1 MPTPRIDINLSKIV
15 HNAKGLSS
23 LFRSKGIDIIAV
35 TKGVCAD
42 PHIANILV
50 KSGIKILA
58 DSRISNIR
66 KMRLAGVKA
75 TFLLIRTPMIS
86 QTESVVLDTDMS
98 LNSELSVIKK
108 LSEFAILHSK
118 IHKIIVMVELG
129 DLREGILPSQLENT
143 IEKIL
148 SLRGVELT
156 GIGTNLACFSG
167 VKPTAEKMD
176 ILSAIANSIEKKFNI
191 KLSIISGGNSANYN
205 WFNTTK
211 DIGRINNL
219 RLGESIFL
227 GYEPL
232 TGRPIPKLYQ
242 DAFMLTAEVIELK
255 NKSSVPDGEIGLD
268 AFGNKPKFKDQGMI
282 RRAILAIGVQDVMVA
297 GLTPKLDIEIL
308 GAGGDHIIINAK
320 KAELNVGD
328 EVSFTLKYGA
338 LVTAMNSSYIFKN
351 IKTPISARDYC
362 AVLEEKDRL
371 HKKKAAMMTIKDD
384 LSPLMSLQ
392 DSDFNLIFEKSIQKN
407 YRYLVRKEIYE
418 KIGRISK
425 LLDNQGKKLIIR
437 SVWRSFE
444 HQQKLWVQK
453 ASFMKKKHP
462 KKTTEEINE
471 LVSRFIAPKKQS
483 THSTGGAVDALIY
496 DLRKKCVLDFGTNDG
511 LKIDL
516 NEKCYPK
523 HPGIS
528 EEARKNRKLLMKL
541 FENED
546 FVCDHKEYWH
556 FDYGNIGWAVEKNK
570 KYAHYGIIEESYVQS
585 TVLQY
590 PDKTPF
596 YL

>member
-1 MPTPRIDINLSKIV
+1 MPTPRIDINLSKIA
-15 HNAKGLSS
+15 HNATVLSS
-23 LFRSKGIDIIAV
+23 LFRSKEIDIIAV
-35 TKGVCAD
+35 TKGVCAH
-42 PHIANILV
+42 PQIANILV
-50 KSGIKILA
+50 KSGVKILA
-58 DSRISNIR
+58 DSRIANIK
-66 KMRLAGVKA
+66 KMRVAGVKA

-86 QTESVVLDTDMS
+86 QAESVVLYTDMS

-108 LSEFAILHSK
+108 LSEFAIIHGK
-118 IHKIIVMVELG
+118 IHKIIIMVELG

-143 IEKIL
+143 IEKVL
-148 SLRGVELT
+148 SLQGVELT

-167 VKPTAEKMD
+167 VKPTAEKMEL
-176 ILSAIANSIEKKFNI
+176 LSSIAISIEKKFHI
-191 KLSIISGGNSANYN
+191 KLSMISGGNSANYN
-205 WFNTTK
+205 WFSTTK
-211 DIGRINNL
+211 DVGRINNL

-232 TGRPIPKLYQ
+232 TGKPIPKLYQ
-242 DAFMLTAEVIELK
+242 DAFMLVAEVIELK

-268 AFGNKPKFKDQGMI
+268 AFGNQPKFKDQGMI
-282 RRAILAIGVQDVMVA
+282 RRAILAMGVQDVMVT

-320 KAELNVGD
+320 KEELKVGSD
-328 EVSFTLKYGA
+328 VSFTLKYGA

-351 IKTPISARDYC
+351 IITPISAKEYC
-362 AVLEEKDRL
+362 AIVEEKDRL
-371 HKKKAAMMTIKDD
+371 HKKNTAIMPVKEDHT
-384 LSPLMSLQ
+384 PLISLQ

-407 YRYLVRKEIYE
+407 YRYLVRKEVYE

-437 SVWRSFE
+437 SAWRSFE
-444 HQQKLWVQK
+444 HQQKLWDQK

-462 KKTTEEINE
+462 EKTIEEIDE
-471 LVSRFIAPKKQS
+471 IVSRFIAPKNQS

-511 LKIDL
+511 LHIDL

-523 HPGIS
+523 HPDIS
-528 EEARKNRKLLMKL
+528 EEAKKNRKLLMKL
-541 FENED
+541 FEDED

-570 KYAHYGIIEESYVQS
+570 EYANYGILKESYVQS
-585 TVLQY
+585 AILNY
-590 PDKTPF
+590 PDKVFF

>member
-1 MPTPRIDINLSKIV
+1 MPTPRIDINLSKIA
-15 HNAKGLSS
+15 HNVKTLSS

-35 TKGVCAD
+35 TKGVCAH

-50 KSGIKILA
+50 KSGVKILA
-58 DSRISNIR
+58 DSRIANIK
-66 KMRLAGVKA
+66 KMRNAGVKA

-86 QTESVVLDTDMS
+86 QAESVVLDTDMS
-98 LNSELSVIKK
+98 LNSELSVIKR
-108 LSEFAILHSK
+108 LSKFSILHNK
-118 IHKIIVMVELG
+118 IHKIILMVELG
-129 DLREGILPSQLENT
+129 DLREGIVPSQLENT
-143 IEKIL
+143 IKKVLTLKGI
-148 SLRGVELT
+148 ELK

-176 ILSAIANSIEKKFNI
+176 ILSAIAISIEKKFHI

-205 WFNTTK
+205 WFKTTK
-211 DIGRINNL
+211 DVGRINNL

-232 TGRPIPKLYQ
+232 TGKPIPKLYQ
-242 DAFMLTAEVIELK
+242 DAFMLVAEVIELK
-255 NKSSVPDGEIGLD
+255 NKSSVPNGEIGLD
-268 AFGNKPKFKDQGMI
+268 AFGNKPKFKDQGII
-282 RRAILAIGVQDVMVA
+282 RRAILAMGVQDVMVT
-297 GLTPKLDIEIL
+297 GLTPKSDIEIL

-320 KAELNVGD
+320 KEDLKVGS

-351 IKTPISARDYC
+351 IITPISAKEYC
-362 AVLEEKDRL
+362 AIVEEKDRL
-371 HKKKAAMMTIKDD
+371 HKKKIAIVTVKEDH
-384 LSPLMSLQ
+384 SPLISLQ

-407 YRYLVRKEIYE
+407 YRYLVRKGVFE

-437 SVWRSFE
+437 SAWRSFE
-444 HQQKLWVQK
+444 HQQKLWDQK
-453 ASFMKKKHP
+453 ASYMKEKHP
-462 KKTTEEINE
+462 EKTIEEINE
-471 LVSRFIAPKKQS
+471 IVSKFIAPKKQS

-496 DLRKKCVLDFGTNDG
+496 DLQTKRVLDFGTNDG
-511 LKIDL
+511 LHIDL

-523 HPGIS
+523 HPDIS
-528 EEARKNRKLLMKL
+528 EEAKKNRKLLMKL
-541 FENED
+541 FEDED

-570 KYAHYGIIEESYVQS
+570 EYACYGVLEESFVQS
-585 TVLQY
+585 AVLSY
-590 PDKTPF
+590 PDKVFF

>member
-1 MPTPRIDINLSKIV
+1 MPTPRIDINLSKIA
-15 HNAKGLSS
+15 HNAKALSS

-35 TKGVCAD
+35 TKGVCAH

-50 KSGIKILA
+50 KSGVKILA
-58 DSRISNIR
+58 DSRIANIK
-66 KMRLAGVKA
+66 KMRDAKVKA

-86 QTESVVLDTDMS
+86 QAESVVLDTDMS

-108 LSEFAILHSK
+108 LSEFAILHGK
-118 IHKIIVMVELG
+118 IHKIIIMVELG
-129 DLREGILPSQLENT
+129 DLREGIVPSQLENT
-143 IEKIL
+143 IKK
-148 SLRGVELT
+148 VLT
-156 GIGTNLACFSG
+156 LKGIKLEGIGTNLACFSG
-167 VKPTAEKMD
+167 VKPTTEKMEL
-176 ILSAIANSIEKKFNI
+176 LSSIAISIEKKFHI
-191 KLSIISGGNSANYN
+191 KLSMISGGNSANYN
-205 WFNTTK
+205 WFSTTK
-211 DIGRINNL
+211 DVGRINNL

-232 TGRPIPKLYQ
+232 TGKPIPKLYQ
-242 DAFMLTAEVIELK
+242 DAFMLVAEVIELK

-282 RRAILAIGVQDVMVA
+282 RRAILAMGVQDVMVT

-320 KAELNVGD
+320 KEGLKVGSD
-328 EVSFTLKYGA
+328 VSFTLKYGA

-351 IKTPISARDYC
+351 IITPINAKEYC
-362 AVLEEKDRL
+362 TIVDEKDRL
-371 HKKKAAMMTIKDD
+371 HKKKTAIMTIKEDY
-384 LSPLMSLQ
+384 SPLVSLQ

-407 YRYLVRKEIYE
+407 YRYLVRKEVSE

-425 LLDNQGKKLIIR
+425 ILDNQGKKLIIR
-437 SVWRSFE
+437 SAWRSFE
-444 HQQKLWVQK
+444 HQQKLWDQK

-462 KKTTEEINE
+462 EKTIEEIDE
-471 LVSRFIAPKKQS
+471 IVSRFIAPKRQS

-511 LKIDL
+511 LHIDL

-523 HPGIS
+523 HPDIS
-528 EEARKNRKLLMKL
+528 QEAKKNRQLLMKL
-541 FENED
+541 FEDED
-546 FVCDHKEYWH
+546 FVCDYKEYWH

-570 KYAHYGIIEESYVQS
+570 EYANYGILKESYVQS
-585 TVLQY
+585 ATLSY
-590 PDKTPF
+590 PDKVFF

>member
-1 MPTPRIDINLSKIV
+1 MSIPRIDINLSKIA
-15 HNAKGLSS
+15 HNTKILSS
-23 LFRSKGIDIIAV
+23 IFQSKGIDVIAV

-58 DSRISNIR
+58 DSRISNIK
-66 KMRLAGVKA
+66 KMRIAGVKA
-75 TFLLIRTPMIS
+75 NFLLIRTPMIS

-108 LSEFAILHSK
+108 LSEYAILHRK
-118 IHKIIVMVELG
+118 IHKIILMIELG

-143 IEKIL
+143 IKK
-148 SLRGVELT
+148 VLT
-156 GIGTNLACFSG
+156 LKGIKLEGIGTNLACFSG

-176 ILSAIANSIEKKFNI
+176 ILSSIANSIEKKFNI

-211 DIGRINNL
+211 DLGKINNL

-232 TGRPIPKLYQ
+232 TGKPIPKLYQ

-255 NKSSVPDGEIGLD
+255 NKSSVPDGEIGLN
-268 AFGNKPKFKDQGMI
+268 AFGNKPNFKDQGMI
-282 RRAILAIGVQDVMVA
+282 KRAILAMGVQDVMVT

-320 KAELNVGD
+320 KEDLKVGD

-351 IKTPISARDYC
+351 IKTPITAKEYC
-362 AVLEEKDRL
+362 TIVEEKDRL
-371 HKKKAAMMTIKDD
+371 HKKKTSMMTVKENN
-384 LSPLMSLQ
+384 SPLISLQ
-392 DSDFNLIFEKSIQKN
+392 DSGFNLIFEKSIQKN
-407 YRYLVRKEIYE
+407 YRYLVRKEVYE
-418 KIGRISK
+418 KIGRISR

-437 SVWRSFE
+437 SAWRSFE
-444 HQQKLWVQK
+444 HQQKLWNQK
-453 ASFMKKKHP
+453 VSFLKKKYP
-462 KKTTEEINE
+462 KKTVEEINE
-471 LVSRFIAPKKQS
+471 IVSNFIAPRVQS
-483 THSTGGAVDALIY
+483 THATGGAVDTLIY

-511 LKIDL
+511 LHIDL

-528 EEARKNRKLLMKL
+528 QEAKKNRKFLMEL

-585 TVLQY
+585 TVFKY

>member
-1 MPTPRIDINLSKIV
+1 MPTPRIDINLNKIA
-15 HNAKGLSS
+15 HNAKALSS
-23 LFRSKGIDIIAV
+23 LFQSKGINIIVV
-35 TKGVCAD
+35 TKGVCAH
-42 PHIANILV
+42 PRIANILV
-50 KSGIKILA
+50 KSGVKILA
-58 DSRISNIR
+58 DSRIANIK
-66 KMRLAGVKA
+66 KMQEAGVKA

-86 QTESVVLDTDMS
+86 QAESVVLDTDMS

-108 LSEFAILHSK
+108 LSEFALLHGK
-118 IHKIIVMVELG
+118 VHKIILMVELG

-143 IEKIL
+143 IKKVLTLKGI
-148 SLRGVELT
+148 ELK

-167 VKPTAEKMD
+167 VKPTTEKMD
-176 ILSAIANSIEKKFNI
+176 ILSTIAVSIEKKFHI

-205 WFNTTK
+205 WFSTTK
-211 DIGRINNL
+211 DVGRINNL

-232 TGRPIPKLYQ
+232 TGKQIPKLYQ
-242 DAFMLTAEVIELK
+242 DAFIMTAEVIELK
-255 NKSSVPDGEIGLD
+255 NKSSVPNGEIGLD

-308 GAGGDHIIINAK
+308 GAGSDHIIINAK
-320 KAELNVGD
+320 KEELKVGD
-328 EVSFTLKYGA
+328 EVSFALKYGA
-338 LVTAMNSSYIFKN
+338 LVTAMSSSYIFKN
-351 IKTPISARDYC
+351 IKTPITAKEYC
-362 AVLEEKDRL
+362 AIVEEKDKL
-371 HKKKAAMMTIKDD
+371 HKKKTAIMVVKENN
-384 LSPLMSLQ
+384 SPLMSLQ

-407 YRYLVRKEIYE
+407 YRYLVRKDIYE

-425 LLDNQGKKLIIR
+425 LLYSQGKKLIIR
-437 SVWRSFE
+437 SAWRSFE
-444 HQQKLWVQK
+444 HQQKLWNQK
-453 ASFMKKKHP
+453 VSFLKKKYP
-462 KKTTEEINE
+462 KKTGEEIDE
-471 LVSRFIAPKKQS
+471 IVSMFIAPKRQS
-483 THSTGGAVDALIY
+483 THATGGAVDALIY

-511 LKIDL
+511 LQIDL

-523 HPGIS
+523 HPSIS
-528 EEARKNRKLLMKL
+528 EEARKNRKFLMEL

-570 KYAHYGIIEESYVQS
+570 KYANYGILEESYVQS
-585 TVLQY
+585 AALDY
-590 PDKTPF
+590 PDKVFF